1 MNIGNYPSTPDFAS
15 VARYGD
21 LLHRNRACGRLLN
34 YYFNQEGEI
43 ITSDRD
49 FAIQIPRE
57 VLSRCPRVIGL
68 CSANTAASALEGAL
82 NTGLFTA
89 LVVREG
95 LAEELLRGAAD
106 AGRHGKSYI

>member
-1 MNIGNYPSTPDFAS
+1 M
-15 VARYGD
+15 ARYGD
-21 LLHRNRACGRLLN
+21 LLHRSRACGRLLN
-34 YYFNQEGEI
+34 YYFNREGEI

-49 FAIQIPRE
+49 FAIQIPRD

-68 CSANTAASALEGAL
+68 CSANTSSAALEGAL

-95 LAEELLRGAAD
+95 LAEELLHNRE
-106 AGRHGKSYI
+106 